1 MTRNDLITLINSFG
15 RLPGEYSE
23 QEIYEI
29 GKAHRELPQKEKNW
43 EWLASII
50 GYSGSGDNLRCFV
63 KRRVIKENLLV
74 NKDDLSVDSI
84 IDKDLYIQQVKIRDE
99 MNSYRKALRDEARID
114 TFKNMIVEAI
124 QTLPELPKI
133 KYDPRTRGYRNEAIL
148 LFSDL
153 HIGVKCDN
161 FYNKYNLN
169 IATKRVN
176 KLLEDTIE
184 YCKRNYV
191 ETLHI
196 CNLGDLIHGLIHV
209 NARIEQEFDVVN
221 QIVTASELIANFLN
235 EIQQAAS
242 HVVYRSVV
250 DNHSR
255 TMANKNEAIESEN
268 LSKIIDWYLQ
278 ERLKGT
284 KIEFAND
291 NIDEGIGKF
300 ELENGKKVMFAHGH
314 NDSINQVYQH
324 FTGASQEFID
334 YMLLGHYHCEKMKTY
349 NSSKVIVN
357 GSIVG
362 TEQYALSKRLFS
374 KPSQTLLI
382 FDEDNVINYSIGLDI
397 K

>member
-1 MTRNDLITLINSFG
+1 MTKNDLMTLISSFG
-15 RLPGEYSE
+15 KLPGEYTQ

-29 GKAHRELPQKEKNW
+29 GKAHRNLSQKDKNW
-43 EWLASII
+43 EWLANLI
-50 GYSGSGDNLRCFV
+50 GYPGSGDNLRCFV
-63 KRRVIKENLLV
+63 KRRVLKETSETTVDNSNNL
-74 NKDDLSVDSI
+74 
-84 IDKDLYIQQVKIRDE
+84 IDKDLYIQQVKLRDE
-99 MNSYRKALRDEARID
+99 MNSYRKVLRDEARID
-114 TFKNMIVEAI
+114 TFKNMIIEAI
-124 QTLPELPKI
+124 QTLPELPKV
-133 KYDPRTRGYRNEAIL
+133 KYSSRTRGYRNEAIL

-161 FYNKYNLN
+161 FYNKYNLE
-169 IATKRVN
+169 IATIRVN
-176 KLLEDTIE
+176 KLLNDVID
-184 YCKRNYV
+184 YCYRNEV
-191 ETLHI
+191 HTLHV

-221 QIVTASELIANFLN
+221 QIVTASELVANFLN
-235 EIQQAAS
+235 EIQQAAP

-278 ERLKGT
+278 ERLKET

-374 KPSQTLLI
+374 KPSQTLLV
-382 FDEDNVINYSIGLDI
+382 FEEDNVINYSIGLDI

>member
-1 MTRNDLITLINSFG
+1 MTKQELITLINSFG
-15 RLPGEYSE
+15 RLPGEYTE
-23 QEIYEI
+23 HEIYEI
-29 GKAHRELPQKEKNW
+29 GKAHRELPQKDKNW
-43 EWLASII
+43 NELALMI
-50 GYSGSGDNLRCFV
+50 GYNGSGDNLRCFV
-63 KRRVIKENLLV
+63 KRRVLKEN
-74 NKDDLSVDSI
+74 SISSMSISGDSL
-84 IDKDLYIQQVKIRDE
+84 IDKDLYMQQVKIRDE
-99 MNSYRKALRDEARID
+99 MNAYRKTLRDEARVD
-114 TFKNMIVEAI
+114 TFKNMVVEAI
-124 QTLPELPKI
+124 KSLPQLPKVA
-133 KYDPRTRGYRNEAIL
+133 YSARTRQYKSEAIL

-161 FYNKYNLN
+161 FYNSYNLE

-176 KLLEDTIE
+176 KLLDNTIE
-184 YCKRNYV
+184 YCHRNNV
-191 ETLHI
+191 KTLNI

-209 NARIEQEFDVVN
+209 NARVEQEFDVIN
-221 QIVTASELIANFLN
+221 QVITASELIANFLN
-235 EIQQAAS
+235 EIQVAAPQII
-242 HVVYRSVV
+242 YRSVT

-268 LSKIIDWYLQ
+268 LSKLIDWYLQ
-278 ERLKGT
+278 ERLKDT
-284 KIEFAND
+284 KIIFAND

-300 ELENGKKVMFAHGH
+300 ELSNGKKIMFAHGH

-349 NSSKVIVN
+349 NSSRVFVN

-382 FDEDNVINYSIGLDI
+382 FEEDNLLNLSINLDI